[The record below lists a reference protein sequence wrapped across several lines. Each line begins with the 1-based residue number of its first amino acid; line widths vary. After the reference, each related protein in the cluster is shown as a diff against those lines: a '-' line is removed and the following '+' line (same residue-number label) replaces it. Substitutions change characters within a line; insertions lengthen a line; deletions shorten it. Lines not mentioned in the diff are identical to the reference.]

1 LSENQQEQNGHY
13 PGILSEHELQKY
25 LICNNISKCPG
36 GVTGHR
42 YRNFY
47 DRGNVVADGGVVG
60 IWGEDTGHIKRLL
73 KQGSYRSPGQKIVTS
88 KFHHGFKNHNMK
100 RYFTGVLLFLC
111 SSVLAQ
117 PTVRDQF
124 QKINTVAEAQAW
136 MAANQQ
142 LKPAIL
148 HLTAGKDSTL
158 IDKRLLRQNQGD
170 IFSVGYVTYKVLESK
185 ESVKY
190 RASYIYL
197 DGSTLS
203 PSEVDSLRKVIVDKL
218 KAGAKWDQLSDQ
230 YTMDGNTTH
239 GDTGWF
245 FGELQ
250 MPKEFQDAVKAHN
263 LGDIF
268 FVDVSER
275 NWHYIVKKT
284 YNDDDQKD
292 ATILR
297 ANGR

>member
-1 LSENQQEQNGHY
+1 
-13 PGILSEHELQKY
+13 
-25 LICNNISKCPG
+25 
-36 GVTGHR
+36 
-42 YRNFY
+42 
-47 DRGNVVADGGVVG
+47 
-60 IWGEDTGHIKRLL
+60 
-73 KQGSYRSPGQKIVTS
+73 
-88 KFHHGFKNHNMK
+88 M
-100 RYFTGVLLFLC
+100 
-111 SSVLAQ
+111 AQ
-117 PTVRDQF
+117 PTVTDQF
-124 QKINTVAEAQAW
+124 HKIGTVQEAQAW
-136 MAANQQ
+136 IAANPQY
-142 LKPAIL
+142 KPAIL
-148 HLTAGKDSTL
+148 HLVAGKDSSL

-170 IFSVGYVTYKVLESK
+170 VFSVGYVTYKVLESK

-203 PSEVDSLRKVIVDKL
+203 PSEVDSLRKLIVDKL
-218 KAGAKWDQLSDQ
+218 NGGANWDQLSDQ

-250 MPKEFQDAVKAHN
+250 MPKEFQDAVKAHKK
-263 LGDIF
+263 GDIF
-268 FVDVSER
+268 FVDVSDR

-284 YNDDDQKD
+284 YDDDDQKD